1 MKGLLRLTYFAILL
15 AAVVVSLGAYTRLT
29 EAGLGCPDWPGCYG
43 FLSVPTS
50 EAQQAAANSAFP
62 NAPIEEEKAWNE
74 MIHRYVA
81 GTLGLLILA
90 ITVFAWRVPLAP
102 KKHALGL
109 LATVV
114 FQAVLGMWT
123 VTMNLL
129 PIVVMGH
136 LAGGFTVLSLLVL
149 FALRLRQRLPKENG
163 ASSEPAHEFVK
174 SNVVSLASART
185 PSYPSTSSWQPWLVF
200 ALLCVIGQI
209 LLGGWTS
216 ANYAAV
222 VCTQLPF
229 CEVDWLSSYNVGAFS
244 PLQGDH
250 ETYQYGVLNYTDR
263 VSIHVTHRIGAL
275 VTALAVFI
283 MVVKMWSQHEL
294 RGLLLLCVGL
304 LIIQITL
311 GVLNV
316 VLSLPL
322 GVALAHHFV
331 AACLLQALIIT
342 NYRYALLKTSISSD
356 TSLLSRRTYG

>member
-50 EAQQAAANSAFP
+50 EAQRAVANEAFP
-62 NAPIEEEKAWNE
+62 HAPLEAEKAWNE

-81 GTLGLLILA
+81 GTLGLIILA
-90 ITVFAWRVPLAP
+90 MTVFAWRVPSAP
-102 KKHALGL
+102 KLHALGL
-109 LATVV
+109 LAVVV

-129 PIVVMGH
+129 PVVVMGH

-149 FALRLRQRLPKENG
+149 FALRLQSRLSNKGKKPPTSVNESG
-163 ASSEPAHEFVK
+163 K
-174 SNVVSLASART
+174 STVMPLAS
-185 PSYPSTSSWQPWLVF
+185 STSSFSSLSLQPWLVL
-200 ALLCVIGQI
+200 ALLCVIVQI

-229 CEVDWLSSYNVGAFS
+229 CEVDWLSSYNVGAFN

-250 ETYQYGVLNYTDR
+250 DSYQYGVLNYTDR
-263 VSIHVTHRIGAL
+263 VSIHVTHRLGAL
-275 VTALAVFI
+275 VTAFVVLL
-283 MVVKMWSQHEL
+283 MVVKVWQQQEL
-294 RGLLLLCVGL
+294 RSLLLWCVVL
-304 LIIQITL
+304 LMAQITL

-322 GVALAHHFV
+322 GVALAHHFI

-342 NYRYALLKTSISSD
+342 NYRYALLKTSTRSD
-356 TSLLSRRTYG
+356 ASLLSRRTYG